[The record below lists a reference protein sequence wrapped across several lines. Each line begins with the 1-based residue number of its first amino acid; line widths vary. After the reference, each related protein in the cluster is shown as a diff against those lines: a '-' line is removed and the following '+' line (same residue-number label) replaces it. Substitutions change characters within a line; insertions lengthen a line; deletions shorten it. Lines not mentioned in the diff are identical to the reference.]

1 MSPLAV
7 LTGII
12 MGSAVTI
19 TIGLAMVMVVFLTLS
34 GDQPGLAREYG
45 TLLKSFGLF
54 VWAVDRG
61 ELRLPRDAARPALAV
76 GRASGRLAR
85 DGVIGWY
92 YWPR

>member
-19 TIGLAMVMVVFLTLS
+19 TIGLAMVIVVFLSLS
-34 GDQPGLAREYG
+34 GDQPGLAREYSH
-45 TLLKSFGLF
+45 LLTSFGLF
-54 VWAVDRG
+54 LGLAFISGYAFVGA
-61 ELRLPRDAARPALAV
+61 LKRPTWLWHAQGATWIGIALIA
-76 GRASGRLAR
+76 
-85 DGVIGWY
+85 WY

>member
-12 MGSAVTI
+12 LGSAVTI
-19 TIGLAMVMVVFLTLS
+19 TLGLAMVIVVFVSLS

-45 TLLKSFGLF
+45 HLLASFGLF
-54 VWAVDRG
+54 
-61 ELRLPRDAARPALAV
+61 LALALVSGYAFV
-76 GRASGRLAR
+76 GTLKRPRWLWTAQGATWLA
-85 DGVIGWY
+85 IGAIAWY

>member
-19 TIGLAMVMVVFLTLS
+19 TIGLAMVLVVFLSLS

-45 TLLKSFGLF
+45 RLLTSFALFLGLALVSGYAF
-54 VWAVDRG
+54 IGA
-61 ELRLPRDAARPALAV
+61 LRRPRWLWPAQAATWLGIVLIA
-76 GRASGRLAR
+76 
-85 DGVIGWY
+85 WF

>member
-19 TIGLAMVMVVFLTLS
+19 TIGLAMVIVVFLSLGS
-34 GDQPGLAREYG
+34 EQPGLAREYG
-45 TLLKSFGLF
+45 RLLVSFGLF
-54 VWAVDRG
+54 FVLALVSG
-61 ELRLPRDAARPALAV
+61 YAFAGTLRPA
-76 GRASGRLAR
+76 GRQWPLQAATWLGIAA
-85 DGVIGWY
+85 IGWY

>member
-19 TIGLAMVMVVFLTLS
+19 TIGLAMVIVVFLSLS

-45 TLLKSFGLF
+45 HLLASFGLF
-54 VWAVDRG
+54 LGLALVSGYAFVGALKRPRWLWPAQGATWAAI
-61 ELRLPRDAARPALAV
+61 AAIA
-76 GRASGRLAR
+76 
-85 DGVIGWY
+85 WY